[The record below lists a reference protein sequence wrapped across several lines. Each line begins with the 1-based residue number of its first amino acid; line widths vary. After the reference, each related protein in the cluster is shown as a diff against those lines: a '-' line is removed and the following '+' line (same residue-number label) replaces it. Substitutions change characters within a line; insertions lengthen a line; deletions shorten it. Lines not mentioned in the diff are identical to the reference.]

1 MQYKKVNEYV
11 ENKNLAYSVLRMNL
25 PNSQIYIVNKGLII
39 IDGQLYT
46 LCNQTQHYVI
56 KNDEY
61 RLFFDKTN
69 QSIQKAFRILRGNAL
84 YSNL

>member
-1 MQYKKVNEYV
+1 MQYKKVTDYV
-11 ENKNLAYSVLRMNL
+11 NHKNLAYSVLRSSF
-25 PNSQIYIVNKGLII
+25 PKSQIYIVNKGLII
-39 IDGQLYT
+39 IDGQRYT

-61 RLFFDKTN
+61 RLLFDKSTV
-69 QSIQKAFRILRGNAL
+69 SIQKAFRIIRGNAP